1 MEETIEVK
9 QLHVSNPFKVVE
21 VEEILLIS
29 NQQVV
34 NQLSDNGRVV
44 FKYISKYL
52 DKFEGQTYLNTK
64 TICRAEYKQHTST
77 LVKRLTRGIRDLVEN
92 NVIAY
97 TRKKDFYWVNKSV
110 IWK

>member
-21 VEEILLIS
+21 VEEVLLIG

-44 FKYISKYL
+44 FKYIPKYL
-52 DKFEGQTYLNTK
+52 NKFEGQTALDVK
-64 TICRAEYKQHTST
+64 SICRAEYKQYTPT
-77 LVKRLTRGIRDLVEN
+77 LATRIRRGIRDLIKN
-92 NVIAY
+92 DVIAD